1 MNNEKSNTLK
11 HATRDIYIYLYYLVI
26 IWSHYLKQIEK
37 KIIFN
42 ALDNSIKNKKEI
54 FAKNKNISFIL
65 LEKN

>member
-42 ALDNSIKNKKEI
+42 ALDQ
-54 FAKNKNISFIL
+54 F
-65 LEKN
+65 